1 MAFPPIPIY
10 PKGYDND
17 YTLYLVR
24 NTVETRLSADNSPW
38 AQEVEIVP
46 VGASEEEIWAT
57 NGFANIDGELFYY
70 DSVGKDSNGKVN
82 KLKGCARQIGGE
94 DTKFNKRG
102 TWVRSYVIAEH
113 HNQLVDAIMKTQNF
127 IGRQFDPRQETLDW
141 RIRNLQQ
148 LDVIWDDYSCPDIN
162 FTFNIIENS
171 PVTGIVAQ
179 FRVDV
184 TPPGSI
190 SNYRLDF
197 GDGDFTTTDIEG
209 THRYAINARIDP
221 IVRVSNDK
229 CQIIQT
235 PIERINP
242 AEPETEADPV
252 FDFPV
257 PEFPDV
263 PDFTFVPCE
272 VPEPDLNMPPLVI
285 PCVSIEG
292 QVGPIP
298 SVITG
303 PDINIASNIVITSN
317 NPIQIL
323 YSTVTIT
330 GVNVP
335 SIILL
340 DPPVPPTIVIDPPIP
355 PTIVIIPPQ
364 STITLDLDFTRMPM
378 LEVDWGTMPE
388 MEVQMTMVKAV
399 KTPERFAADPELVKE
414 FGSEFSDLF
423 EMNNTMK
430 VQYEPA
436 NLPSEIKIVM
446 PDDLPR
452 IGLDTSE
459 LDNKRIKLDASGVN
473 IPTSIQ
479 IYGPESPI
487 PNSIRLD
494 GTDLPEEID
503 LVYRGK
509 PIPVEV
515 EVVGMPTTMT
525 LEHNLPTTIL
535 VEMPKPIPD
544 RIIVE
549 SKIPETITLEG
560 PESIPVFVPEDV
572 FIPVKF
578 PDIMP
583 QVEMVWKGNPIEVKI
598 TMDQIIDK
606 SAEGKNCVMIVPC
619 KS

>member
-17 YTLYLVR
+17 YTLYLVH

-57 NGFANIDGELFYY
+57 NGFANIDGELLYY
-70 DSVGKDSNGKVN
+70 DSVGKDGNGKIN

-94 DTKFNKRG
+94 NTKFNKRG

-148 LDVIWDDYSCPDIN
+148 LDVIWDDFSCPDIN
-162 FTFNIIENS
+162 FTFNILENS
-171 PVTGIVAQ
+171 PVTGILAQ
-179 FRVDV
+179 FRVEI

-197 GDGDFTTTDIEG
+197 GDGDFTTTEIEG
-209 THRYAINARIDP
+209 THRYAINSRIDP

-235 PIERINP
+235 PIERTNP

-272 VPEPDLNMPPLVI
+272 VPEPDINMPPLVV
-285 PCVSIEG
+285 PCISIEG

-303 PDINIASNIVITSN
+303 PDINIASNITITSN

-364 STITLDLDFTRMPM
+364 SNITLDLDFTRMPM
-378 LEVDWGTMPE
+378 LEVDWGAPPD

-399 KTPERFAADPELVKE
+399 KTPERFAADPALVKE

-430 VQYEPA
+430 VQYEPVS
-436 NLPSEIKIVM
+436 LPSEIKIVM

-494 GTDLPEEID
+494 GSDLPEEID

-509 PIPVEV
+509 PVPVEV
-515 EVVGMPTTMT
+515 IGMPKTVTV
-525 LEHNLPTTIL
+525 EHDLPTTIL
-535 VEMPKPIPD
+535 VEMPKPIPEK
-544 RIIVE
+544 IIVE
-549 SKIPETITLEG
+549 SNIPQTITLEG
-560 PESIPVFVPEDV
+560 PDSIPVFVPEDV

-578 PDIMP
+578 PDTMP
-583 QVEMVWKGNPIEVKI
+583 QVEMVWKGSPIEVKI

-619 KS
+619 PTK